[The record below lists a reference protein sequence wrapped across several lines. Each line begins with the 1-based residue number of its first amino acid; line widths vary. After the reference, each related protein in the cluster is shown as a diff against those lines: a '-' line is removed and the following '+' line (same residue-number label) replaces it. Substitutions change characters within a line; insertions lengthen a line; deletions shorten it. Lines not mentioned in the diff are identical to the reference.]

1 MQKGSD
7 WLLRS
12 GVICACDHKKTDLI
26 PIQYVQ
32 EWHMMPPQ
40 PSAGNHATAGQFCRR
55 LLSLMKQ
62 EPAVYLFF
70 TLMCIL
76 TLS

>member
-1 MQKGSD
+1 
-7 WLLRS
+7 
-12 GVICACDHKKTDLI
+12 
-26 PIQYVQ
+26 
-32 EWHMMPPQ
+32 MMPPQ

-55 LLSLMKQ
+55 LLSLMKH
-62 EPAVYLFF
+62 EPAVYLFI